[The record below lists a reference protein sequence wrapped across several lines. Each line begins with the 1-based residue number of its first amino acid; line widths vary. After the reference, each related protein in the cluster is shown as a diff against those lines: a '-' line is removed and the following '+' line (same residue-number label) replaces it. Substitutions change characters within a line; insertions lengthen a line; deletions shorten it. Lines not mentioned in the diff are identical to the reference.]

1 MQLKQIY
8 KEILDEAK
16 KRDINDLNRFNK
28 LKLEVLSRYKTSKI
42 PKNATIASIA
52 SGKDREAF
60 KKILSMKPT
69 RTISGVAPIALMMD
83 PYPCPHTIK
92 GIGPCTYCPGG
103 PGSPFGDVP
112 QSYTGKEPSTRR
124 AIRNNYDPYFGVFN
138 RLEHYIAM
146 NLVPEKCEIILQGGT
161 FNFFPKIY
169 QEYFVKYLIKAMND
183 FSLLFYKNNELDL
196 EKFNAFFEMPA
207 DIADNE
213 RTKRIHEKLLFIK
226 NLDLSNKEVLN
237 AVCYLFFN
245 KNNAI
250 DLFNNKNNLIGI
262 KNFLHKIKNN
272 EIRNKII
279 EQWEKIIGQ
288 EENNYEP
295 SIINK
300 HNNEDSINKQIA
312 IKNKINNKN
321 NINKKIIINE
331 EQTIIN
337 ENFKNN
343 KIMSNNPDA
352 NLIAIKKVIE
362 KANSQNNN
370 SLTLEKLQE
379 QNENAKI
386 RCIGLTIETK
396 SDYGKLIQGN
406 EMLRLGCTRVEMGI
420 QSIYD
425 NVLQKTHRG
434 NTAKDNIES
443 IRILKDL
450 GFKINAHYMP
460 GLPYTT
466 KDMDRKGLK
475 ELFANEDYR
484 PDMLKLYPCMV
495 LKGTSLY
502 DDYLKGKF
510 KPLETKEAAE
520 LIAWFK
526 QFVPPYCRIMRVQRD
541 IPTYVT
547 DAGVDKTNLRQY
559 IEKEL
564 KNKKIKCNC
573 IRCRE
578 IGHKLHANKNLKINK
593 PEIIVYEY
601 DASKGKEFFISY
613 EDIKTN
619 TLFGFCRLRFPSQIL
634 REEITEKS
642 ALIRELHVFGSAIS
656 IGKKGNIQHTGIG
669 KLLLKKAEEIALK
682 DNKNKI
688 VVISGI
694 GARDYY
700 RKLGYEKEGPYM
712 VKAI

>member
-1 MQLKQIY
+1 M
-8 KEILDEAK
+8 
-16 KRDINDLNRFNK
+16 
-28 LKLEVLSRYKTSKI
+28 
-42 PKNATIASIA
+42 
-52 SGKDREAF
+52 
-60 KKILSMKPT
+60 
-69 RTISGVAPIALMMD
+69 
-83 PYPCPHTIK
+83 
-92 GIGPCTYCPGG
+92 
-103 PGSPFGDVP
+103 
-112 QSYTGKEPSTRR
+112 
-124 AIRNNYDPYFGVFN
+124 
-138 RLEHYIAM
+138 
-146 NLVPEKCEIILQGGT
+146 
-161 FNFFPKIY
+161 
-169 QEYFVKYLIKAMND
+169 
-183 FSLLFYKNNELDL
+183 
-196 EKFNAFFEMPA
+196 FFEMPA

-237 AVCYLFFN
+237 AIDYLFFN
-245 KNNAI
+245 KNSGM
-250 DLFNNKNNLIGI
+250 DLFNSKNNFIGI

-642 ALIRELHVFGSAIS
+642 ALIRELHVFGSAVG
-656 IGKKGNIQHTGIG
+656 IGKQGSIQHTGIG
-669 KLLLKKAEEIALK
+669 KMLLKEAEEISMK
-682 DNKNKI
+682 NNKNKV
-688 VVISGI
+688 VVISGV
-694 GARDYY
+694 GARNYY
-700 RKLGYEKEGPYM
+700 RKLGYEREGPYM